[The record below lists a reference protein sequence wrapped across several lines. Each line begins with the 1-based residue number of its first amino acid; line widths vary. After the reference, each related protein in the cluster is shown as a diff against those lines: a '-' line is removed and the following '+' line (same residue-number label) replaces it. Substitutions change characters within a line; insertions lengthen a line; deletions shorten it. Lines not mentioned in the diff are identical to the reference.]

1 MVKLCAFPST
11 KMGTNGVTSRKYVGR
26 SRAPYEVIGLMIQQ
40 EEYQRHNHS
49 FRNRKMSTNQDRLT
63 SSMGV

>member
-40 EEYQRHNHS
+40 EISVTTILFATE
-49 FRNRKMSTNQDRLT
+49 KCPPIKID
-63 SSMGV
+63 